1 MDKEGTL
8 AQVEANEPTLRELWW
23 CGTSADDSDVA
34 ALASLLQEGGNTV
47 LRSIDLLQVSSP
59 CLDSSPM
66 DGHARACLSDASAA
80 ALIPALEECNV
91 LRVSLG
97 FTSVSPQ
104 KVRELTTLGVSNAAR
119 LLAANDPTLTALS
132 WRNLGGEPGLY
143 DSDVAKLSKALSGN
157 THCRFLDFC
166 EPACPPSLHF
176 MRRESH
182 LTLSVDCLCRG
193 QQAADKRLSH
203 APERSPGRQ
212 RTPAPLRRIW
222 KAQQPQSCVLVGN
235 AGG

>member
-47 LRSIDLLQVSSP
+47 LRSIGLSQVNSP
-59 CLDSSPM
+59 SLDSSPM

-91 LRVSLG
+91 VRVSLG

-157 THCRFLDFC
+157 THCRSLDFC

-176 MRRESH
+176 
-182 LTLSVDCLCRG
+182 
-193 QQAADKRLSH
+193 H
-203 APERSPGRQ
+203 ASG
-212 RTPAPLRRIW
+212 I
-222 KAQQPQSCVLVGN
+222 
-235 AGG
+235 